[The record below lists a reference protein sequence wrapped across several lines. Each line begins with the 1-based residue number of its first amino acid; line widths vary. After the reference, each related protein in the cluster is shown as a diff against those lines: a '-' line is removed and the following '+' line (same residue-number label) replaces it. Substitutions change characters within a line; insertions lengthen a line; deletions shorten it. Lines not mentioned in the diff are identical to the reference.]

1 MDKLSIRKA
10 RVEDVD
16 RILELIRESQKI
28 MNQQNNFQW
37 SDTYPGRENILRD
50 IKHEGSF
57 ILELNGEMI
66 GSLTMLEPKFA
77 GGDMVYEYE
86 GRRIWMTDDD
96 ENYMFVGRSALSPRV
111 RNQGFAATFL
121 EEIFRICR

>member
-66 GSLTMLEPKFA
+66 GSLTMLEPKFT

-111 RNQGFAATFL
+111 RNQGLAATFL